1 MNGIISL
8 LTQINQMV
16 ATLGDN
22 TGLLSSPETWNPA
35 LAAYANGISE
45 VVIKPVA
52 YTIFTLFLMLE
63 LYHLGQRLSS
73 MGGSQQIV
81 LQQVGL
87 MFVKVLLCKWAI
99 DNSLF
104 LVSGIV
110 EIFQQITAG
119 ISSFI
124 GTGYVDAQLDIDALV
139 ATVPTDFLSRLQTQ
153 VILLIPYAIIWL
165 VKTLLSAIVVA
176 RFVELYVMMAIAPLP
191 LSTFC
196 SHELH
201 NIAVNY
207 CKNVAAVGLQG
218 ALIYIVIGF
227 SSALTASVF
236 SPNTESLVAAA
247 WGLATASVVIFFA
260 VFTCGKWARSYLN
273 AM

>member
-1 MNGIISL
+1 MNGIINL

-52 YTIFTLFLMLE
+52 YTILTLFLMLE

-73 MGGSQQIV
+73 MGGSQQVV

-87 MFVKVLLCKWAI
+87 MFVKVLLCKWAV

-104 LVSGIV
+104 LVSGII
-110 EIFQQITAG
+110 EIFQNITAG

-124 GTGYVDAQLDIDALV
+124 GTGYIDAQLDIDALA

-153 VILLIPYAIIWL
+153 MILWIPYAIIWL

-218 ALIYIVIGF
+218 ALIYIVVGF

-260 VFTCGKWARSYLN
+260 VFTCGRWARSYFN